1 MRLSVLD
8 IGTNTVL
15 HLIADVDKTGS
26 LTTVHQG
33 HAMPR
38 LGMGVDEHR
47 TLSPDSMARVLSCLK
62 DYVREAREFQAEKI
76 IACGTSALRD
86 ASNSAE
92 FIGMVKAEIGVNV
105 SVLTGEEEAEL
116 TYIGAVSEFAAD
128 AIDRR
133 FGVVDIG
140 GGSTELTNGTGT
152 TVESRQSFDI
162 GSVRLTERLLKTSP
176 PTTQAIEECI
186 RSIRSHLNPVPLPS
200 STTLVGV
207 AGTLTTLASIDLNLE
222 VYDPLKVGGHRL
234 TLKSVESIFHRL
246 KLMKLEELRA
256 MPQILSGR
264 ADILLAGILILIE
277 VLKAAGAA
285 EITVSDR
292 GLRYGIAVRR
302 GIPLMGRAS
311 A

>member
-15 HLIADVDKTGS
+15 HLIADIDKAGS

-47 TLSPDSMARVLSCLK
+47 TLSSESMVRVLN
-62 DYVREAREFQAEKI
+62 DYVHQAREFQAERI

-86 ASNSAE
+86 ASNRAE
-92 FIGMVKAEIGVNV
+92 FIGMVKTELGIDV
-105 SVLTGEEEAEL
+105 SVLTGDEEAEL

-128 AIDRR
+128 SVNQR

-140 GGSTELTNGTGT
+140 GGSTELTTGTGI

-162 GSVRLTERLLKTSP
+162 GSVRLTERVLKTSP
-176 PTTQAIEECI
+176 PSPQAIDDCI
-186 RSIRSHLNPVPLPS
+186 RSIRSQLNLASLHS

-207 AGTLTTLASIDLNLE
+207 AGTLTTLASIDLNLG

-234 TLKSVESIFHRL
+234 TLSSIESVFHRL
-246 KLMKLEELRA
+246 KVLTLEELRA
-256 MPQILSGR
+256 APQILSGR
-264 ADILLAGILILIE
+264 ADILLAGILILME
-277 VLKAAGAA
+277 VLKAAGAT

-292 GLRYGIAVRR
+292 GLRYGIAIRR
-302 GIPLMGRAS
+302 GMAAIGGTPA
-311 A
+311 